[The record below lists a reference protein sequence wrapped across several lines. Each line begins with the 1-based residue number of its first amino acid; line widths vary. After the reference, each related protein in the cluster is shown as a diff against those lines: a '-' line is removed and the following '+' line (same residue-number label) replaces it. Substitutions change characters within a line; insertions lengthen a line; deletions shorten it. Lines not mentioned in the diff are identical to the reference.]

1 MPIFFTLLSLQ
12 ASKTWKNKRPTIS
25 IKISSREPHH
35 LCLSIPTIRDRSNT
49 SNEPPS
55 SKICL
60 RTQLECRL
68 DCQQHGQKRPFNAHF
83 EAREEEI
90 KNQTYKTTRL
100 HCWYCDNKDQ
110 RSLGNALTEKK
121 LTFAIGNFKKIALLM
136 LPCPKT
142 MWRLKES
149 YRQAHSIWT
158 TIFHH
163 KKIRFYYHHCCP
175 VVQEKN
181 QHSSDKALSKNNGT
195 VLLPCQQNI
204 WTRVACSNGEYHYLM
219 AAWTWRSLCKKRA
232 SAWTLGRWV
241 PPPSPL
247 SRQSRCSCPFH
258 HSSLRHISNSRFAFA
273 LDHHVEAL
281 MEMGASSSKTTV

>member
-110 RSLGNALTEKK
+110 RSLGNALTEKSLPLLSVISK
-121 LTFAIGNFKKIALLM
+121 RLHCWCCRVQKRCDASKNPTVKPIPFGPLYSTIKK
-136 LPCPKT
+136 
-142 MWRLKES
+142 S
-149 YRQAHSIWT
+149 VST
-158 TIFHH
+158 TI
-163 KKIRFYYHHCCP
+163 I
-175 VVQEKN
+175 
-181 QHSSDKALSKNNGT
+181 A
-195 VLLPCQQNI
+195 
-204 WTRVACSNGEYHYLM
+204 
-219 AAWTWRSLCKKRA
+219 
-232 SAWTLGRWV
+232 V
-241 PPPSPL
+241 P
-247 SRQSRCSCPFH
+247 
-258 HSSLRHISNSRFAFA
+258 
-273 LDHHVEAL
+273 
-281 MEMGASSSKTTV
+281 SSKKKTNTVRTKPSQKIMALYYCRVNKTFGPVLHAVMVSTIT